1 MEKMISIPAT
11 KMAADDA
18 TLKAKREELKKRLL
32 ENKKVYVGGGG
43 NVMRQDKDAVL
54 ATPEKTKLASNDD
67 ILKKKREEL
76 KKRLLANKPVY
87 VGGGG
92 NVMGQEKDAVLITPE
107 KTKLAALKQW
117 YEKDPVLLE
126 AEKAAMGQAFPNFV
140 LGKLPD
146 GRLYW
151 QGALNIGVMGDNVWN
166 VLAVYD
172 NDHPRQIMGSSVK
185 VYLVEPDI
193 DELID
198 GLGWRPHH
206 LLRDSAGQTY
216 LCTTEA
222 QSVKATKKE
231 STSALTVLGWAVKW
245 LMAFEL
251 VLTGDLS
258 MEDFNAPGKI

>member
-1 MEKMISIPAT
+1 MSISMKKTMCALLLVICLSCAVALGLGSNSVAYAESNTAVPASETLQSGLGMAINVVTAQELNDYEFGHMVFDSEKLQNLST
-11 KMAADDA
+11 SRVD
-18 TLKAKREELKKRLL
+18 L
-32 ENKKVYVGGGG
+32 
-43 NVMRQDKDAVL
+43 
-54 ATPEKTKLASNDD
+54 
-67 ILKKKREEL
+67 
-76 KKRLLANKPVY
+76 
-87 VGGGG
+87 
-92 NVMGQEKDAVLITPE
+92 
-107 KTKLAALKQW
+107 
-117 YEKDPVLLE
+117 
-126 AEKAAMGQAFPNFV
+126 
-140 LGKLPD
+140 
-146 GRLYW
+146 
-151 QGALNIGVMGDNVWN
+151 
-166 VLAVYD
+166 
-172 NDHPRQIMGSSVK
+172 MGSK
-185 VYLVEPDI
+185 QYVYSTTDI